1 MKRITSII
9 VSVMILCGALYL
21 PLTAGA
27 SGLSTGTRPV
37 FDPNYTAVFND
48 FEDMSLV
55 GFESIQTK
63 DGVTAFT
70 VVDTDDE
77 NYNHS
82 FKIAAVTW
90 VAIDDGNAIK
100 KDGTRATYTDVKG
113 SSNRQPV

>member
-21 PLTAGA
+21 PLTACA
-27 SGLSTGTRPV
+27 AKLSTGTRPV

-48 FEDMSLV
+48 FEDTSLV
-55 GFESIQTK
+55 GFESNLTK

-82 FKIAAVTW
+82 F
-90 VAIDDGNAIK
+90 
-100 KDGTRATYTDVKG
+100 
-113 SSNRQPV
+113 

>member
-27 SGLSTGTRPV
+27 SELSTGTKPT

-48 FEDMSLV
+48 FEDTSLV
-55 GFESIQTK
+55 GFESNQTK
-63 DGVTAFT
+63 DGANVFT

-82 FKIAAVTW
+82 F
-90 VAIDDGNAIK
+90 
-100 KDGTRATYTDVKG
+100 
-113 SSNRQPV
+113 